1 MGERKGRREK
11 IERRKMSPEEDRK
24 QENKEIE
31 REEAVPG
38 VEAFLVRKET
48 GYWARGR
55 KRKTQGHLVQ

>member
-1 MGERKGRREK
+1 
-11 IERRKMSPEEDRK
+11 MSPEEDRK